1 MKAPSARS
9 ARSRVALWRSVSS
22 VRRQLAPLRSWV
34 RFFRSDLVRSAAV
47 ALLCV
52 CAAALEGAISLG
64 FAALVSPGKTGALA
78 IPPSIL
84 LLATVARGTLQVVI
98 AQSSIA
104 VLERWRWRLR
114 THLVDRI
121 FDDLTTASL
130 VDAEVRL
137 ADGHHKA
144 AAFVYQ
150 SAGLVPQLAL
160 ASSIAAILL
169 WLSPLR
175 ALVVFATLG
184 ASAGLALTFTR
195 RQSRRHIPRL
205 RELHRAFHRGLI
217 RVLRNGAA
225 VRAYGTERDEHRS
238 LHDTVRQSAE
248 LSERLQRG
256 IQAIGIVPG
265 LGLSL
270 VLLAAI
276 VHAPEGDRASLLAF
290 GLLSLRL
297 GGLLGTMSKT
307 GAHLQATYPFFREAV
322 GDVRRRYA
330 APPTT
335 RRYGTPPPPPTIV
348 FDAVGFLYPNAT
360 TFALKRFSWKI
371 PARDWAL
378 VEGPSG
384 AGKSTL
390 LALALGLLLP
400 TEGTVTVDGVP
411 AHEYW
416 AGRRESIGYTAA
428 EPMILAGSV
437 RENLVYGNA
446 RDLDDGELLDALSDV
461 GLASWIATRREG
473 LDVQLGENGSGL
485 SHGQRQR
492 LALAR
497 NLLRR
502 PSFLVLDDPV
512 AALDATSAG
521 RVLHVLERF
530 RGRATVLVAAHG
542 LDGPFA
548 TRRRLELEE
557 AVPQAGTAT
566 EGIASSSEV
575 RS

>member
-1 MKAPSARS
+1 MRFRPQARRAYYRRGFHEGPVRTFRPFAARALAIRVFRS
-9 ARSRVALWRSVSS
+9 PPAGPAAFLGSVLSKRSRAIGGGRPT
-22 VRRQLAPLRSWV
+22 VRRRGGV
-34 RFFRSDLVRSAAV
+34 
-47 ALLCV
+47 
-52 CAAALEGAISLG
+52 EGAISLG

-160 ASSIAAILL
+160 ASSITAILL

-276 VHAPEGDRASLLAF
+276 VHAPEGARASLLAF

-322 GDVRRRYA
+322 GDVRR
-330 APPTT
+330 
-335 RRYGTPPPPPTIV
+335 
-348 FDAVGFLYPNAT
+348 
-360 TFALKRFSWKI
+360 
-371 PARDWAL
+371 
-378 VEGPSG
+378 
-384 AGKSTL
+384 
-390 LALALGLLLP
+390 
-400 TEGTVTVDGVP
+400 
-411 AHEYW
+411 
-416 AGRRESIGYTAA
+416 
-428 EPMILAGSV
+428 
-437 RENLVYGNA
+437 
-446 RDLDDGELLDALSDV
+446 
-461 GLASWIATRREG
+461 
-473 LDVQLGENGSGL
+473 Q
-485 SHGQRQR
+485 
-492 LALAR
+492 
-497 NLLRR
+497 
-502 PSFLVLDDPV
+502 
-512 AALDATSAG
+512 
-521 RVLHVLERF
+521 
-530 RGRATVLVAAHG
+530 
-542 LDGPFA
+542 
-548 TRRRLELEE
+548 
-557 AVPQAGTAT
+557 
-566 EGIASSSEV
+566 
-575 RS
+575 